1 MYFSKFIDII
11 SSLSDGS
18 IIKFKNRETAGK
30 SLSYLLKKMVKN
42 NQNDSKFI
50 VVCIPRG
57 GVIVGD
63 VIARNFGLILN
74 IILPKRLL
82 SPGNEELTIG
92 SVMKD
97 GTYHLDNFMVNSL
110 KISND
115 YLEKEKNLK
124 IKEIELIETL
134 YGKQIEGNKLKSK
147 NIILVDDG
155 AATGS
160 TLIVASKW
168 IKTFYPNHLTIATPI
183 CPKDILKFLK
193 SEVNTVVSLI
203 NPLSR
208 NFTTVSKFYQNFLP
222 ISDKQVID
230 VLKKYKLSECS

>member
-1 MYFSKFIDII
+1 LSLSKFTEII
-11 SSLSDGS
+11 SSISDGS
-18 IIKFKNRETAGK
+18 IIKFKSRETAGK
-30 SLSYLLKKMVKN
+30 SLSYHLKRNFKKI
-42 NQNDSKFI
+42 QNDNKFI

-63 VIARNFGLILN
+63 VIARNFGFNLD

-82 SPGNEELTIG
+82 SLGNKELSIG

-97 GTYHLDNFMVNSL
+97 GTYHIDTFMINSL
-110 KISND
+110 NISND

-124 IKEIELIETL
+124 IKEIEQKETL
-134 YGKQIEGNKLKSK
+134 YGKQIDGNKIKSK

-168 IKTFYPNHLTIATPI
+168 IQRFQPNYLTIAIPV
-183 CPKDILKFLK
+183 CPKDKLKLLK
-193 SEVNTVVSLI
+193 NEVNDVKSLI
-203 NPLSR
+203 NPLSH
-208 NFTTVSKFYQNFLP
+208 NFTTVSKLYQDFSAVN
-222 ISDKQVID
+222 DEQVISI
-230 VLKKYKLSECS
+230 LKQYR

>member
-1 MYFSKFIDII
+1 MSFSKFTDVL
-11 SSLSDGS
+11 SSISDGS
-18 IIKFKNRETAGK
+18 IIKFKSRETAGK
-30 SLSYLLKKMVKN
+30 SLSHLLKRRFKKS
-42 NQNDSKFI
+42 QNDDNKFI

-63 VIARNFGLILN
+63 VIARNFGFIVD

-82 SPGNEELTIG
+82 SPWNKELTIG

-97 GTYHLDNFMVNSL
+97 GTYHLDNFMVDSL

-115 YLEKEKNLK
+115 YLDSEKNIK
-124 IKEIELIETL
+124 IGEIEQKEIL
-134 YGKQIEGNKLKSK
+134 YGKQIDGNKIKSK

-168 IKTFYPNHLTIATPI
+168 IRTFHPSQLTIAVPV
-183 CPKDILKFLK
+183 CPKESLKHLK
-193 SEVNTVVSLI
+193 SEVNDVVSLI
-203 NPLSR
+203 NPISR
-208 NFTTVSKFYQNFLP
+208 NFTTVSKFYQDFL
-222 ISDKQVID
+222 INDEQIID
-230 VLKKYKLSECS
+230 ILKKYK

>member
-1 MYFSKFIDII
+1 LSFSKFTDVL
-11 SSLSDGS
+11 SSISDGS

-30 SLSYLLKKMVKN
+30 SLSYLLQRRFRN
-42 NQNDSKFI
+42 SQNDKNKFI
-50 VVCIPRG
+50 VISIPRG

-63 VIARNFGLILN
+63 VIARNFGFILD

-82 SPGNEELTIG
+82 SPGNKELTIG

-97 GTYHLDNFMVNSL
+97 GTYHLNNYMVNSL

-115 YLEKEKNLK
+115 YLENEKNIK
-124 IKEIELIETL
+124 IREIEQKEMI
-134 YGKQIEGNKLKSK
+134 YGKQIDGNKIKSK

-168 IKTFYPNHLTIATPI
+168 IKTFHPSHLMIAIPV
-183 CPKDILKFLK
+183 CPREILKTLK
-193 SEVNTVVSLI
+193 SEVNDVVSLI
-203 NPLSR
+203 NPISR
-208 NFTTVSKFYQNFLP
+208 NFTTVSKFYQDFLSVNDEQ
-222 ISDKQVID
+222 IID
-230 VLKKYKLSECS
+230 VLKKYN

>member
-30 SLSYLLKKMVKN
+30 SLSYLLKKRVKN

>member
-30 SLSYLLKKMVKN
+30 SLSYLLKKRVKN

-115 YLEKEKNLK
+115 YLQKEKNLK

-208 NFTTVSKFYQNFLP
+208 NFTTVSKFYQDFLP

>member
-1 MYFSKFIDII
+1 LSFSKFTDIL
-11 SSLSDGS
+11 SSISDGS
-18 IIKFKNRETAGK
+18 IIKFKSRETAGK
-30 SLSYLLKKMVKN
+30 SLSYLLKKSFRNHHNDN
-42 NQNDSKFI
+42 NKFI

-57 GVIVGD
+57 GIIVGD
-63 VIARNFGLILN
+63 VIARNFGFNLD

-82 SPGNEELTIG
+82 SPRNKELTIG

-97 GTYHLDNFMVNSL
+97 GTFHLDNFMVNSL

-168 IKTFYPNHLTIATPI
+168 IKTFHPSHLTIATPV
-183 CPKDILKFLK
+183 CPKERLKLLK
-193 SEVNTVVSLI
+193 SEVNDIVSLI
-203 NPLSR
+203 NPISR
-208 NFTTVSKFYQNFLP
+208 NFTTVSKFYQDFLP
-222 ISDKQVID
+222 VKDVQVINI
-230 VLKKYKLSECS
+230 LKKYR

>member
-1 MYFSKFIDII
+1 MFFSKFTDII
-11 SSLSDGS
+11 SSISDGS
-18 IIKFKNRETAGK
+18 IIKFKSRETAGK
-30 SLSYLLKKMVKN
+30 SLSYLLKRSFRK
-42 NQNDSKFI
+42 NQNDNKFI

-57 GVIVGD
+57 GIIVGD
-63 VIARNFGLILN
+63 VIARNFGFNLD

-82 SPGNEELTIG
+82 SPRNKELTIG

-97 GTYHLDNFMVNSL
+97 GTFHLDNFMVNSL

-124 IKEIELIETL
+124 IKEIEQKEIL
-134 YGKQIEGNKLKSK
+134 YGQQIEGNQIESK

-168 IKTFYPNHLTIATPI
+168 IKTFQPSHLTIATPV
-183 CPKDILKFLK
+183 CPKEILKLLK
-193 SEVNTVVSLI
+193 NEVNDVVSLI
-203 NPLSR
+203 NPISR
-208 NFTTVSKFYQNFLP
+208 NFTTVGKFYQDFLP
-222 ISDKQVID
+222 VKDVQVLNI
-230 VLKKYKLSECS
+230 LKKYR

>member
-1 MYFSKFIDII
+1 MSFSKFIDII
-11 SSLSDGS
+11 SSISDGS
-18 IIKFKNRETAGK
+18 IIKFKSRESAGK
-30 SLSYLLKKMVKN
+30 SLSYLLKRSFRKN
-42 NQNDSKFI
+42 ENDNKFI

-57 GVIVGD
+57 GVIVGN
-63 VIARNFGLILN
+63 VIARNFGFNLD
-74 IILPKRLL
+74 IIFPKRLL
-82 SPGNEELTIG
+82 SPGNKELTIG

-97 GTYHLDNFMVNSL
+97 GTYHLDTSMVNSL
-110 KISND
+110 KLSND
-115 YLEKEKNLK
+115 YLEKERNLK
-124 IKEIELIETL
+124 IKEIELRETL

-168 IKTFYPNHLTIATPI
+168 IKTFYPSHLTIATPI

-193 SEVNTVVSLI
+193 SEVNNVVSLI

-208 NFTTVSKFYQNFLP
+208 NFTTISKFYQDFLP
-222 ISDKQVID
+222 ITDKQVID
-230 VLKKYKLSECS
+230 VLKEYKLSECS

>member
-30 SLSYLLKKMVKN
+30 SLSYLLKKRVKN
-42 NQNDSKFI
+42 NQNDNKFI

-57 GVIVGD
+57 GVVVGD
-63 VIARNFGLILN
+63 VIARNFGFNLD
-74 IILPKRLL
+74 IILPERLL
-82 SPGNEELTIG
+82 SPANKELTIG

-97 GTYHLDNFMVNSL
+97 GTYYLDNFMVNSL
-110 KISND
+110 KISD
-115 YLEKEKNLK
+115 YYLEKEKNLK
-124 IKEIELIETL
+124 IKEIELRETL

-168 IKTFYPNHLTIATPI
+168 IKTFYPNHLMIATPI

-208 NFTTVSKFYQNFLP
+208 NFTTVSKFYQDFLP
-222 ISDKQVID
+222 ISDKQVMD
-230 VLKKYKLSECS
+230 VLKEYKLRECS

>member
-1 MYFSKFIDII
+1 MSFSKFTDIL
-11 SSLSDGS
+11 SSISDGS

-30 SLSYLLKKMVKN
+30 SLSYLLKRSFKK
-42 NQNDSKFI
+42 NQNDNKFI

-63 VIARNFGLILN
+63 VIARNFGFNLD

-82 SPGNEELTIG
+82 SPVNKELTIG

-97 GTYHLDNFMVNSL
+97 GTYHLDNFVVNSL

-124 IKEIELIETL
+124 IKEIELKETL

-168 IKTFYPNHLTIATPI
+168 IKTFHPNHLTIATPV
-183 CPKDILKFLK
+183 CPKEILKFLK
-193 SEVNTVVSLI
+193 NEVN
-203 NPLSR
+203 
-208 NFTTVSKFYQNFLP
+208 
-222 ISDKQVID
+222 D
-230 VLKKYKLSECS
+230 VESTY

>member
-1 MYFSKFIDII
+1 MSFSKFIDIL
-11 SSLSDGS
+11 SSISDGS

-30 SLSYLLKKMVKN
+30 SLSHLLKRSFRK
-42 NQNDSKFI
+42 NQNDDNKFI

-63 VIARNFGLILN
+63 VIARNFGFILD

-82 SPGNEELTIG
+82 SPCNKELTIG

-97 GTYHLDNFMVNSL
+97 GTYHLDNFIVNSL

-115 YLEKEKNLK
+115 YLANEKNIK
-124 IKEIELIETL
+124 IREIERKEIL
-134 YGKQIEGNKLKSK
+134 YGKQIDGNKIKSK

-155 AATGS
+155 ASTGS

-168 IKTFYPNHLTIATPI
+168 IKTFYPSHLMIATPI
-183 CPKDILKFLK
+183 CPKEILKTLK
-193 SEVNTVVSLI
+193 SEVNDVVSLI
-203 NPLSR
+203 NPISR
-208 NFTTVSKFYQNFLP
+208 NFTTVSKFYQDFLP
-222 ISDKQVID
+222 VKDEQVINIM
-230 VLKKYKLSECS
+230 KKYK

>member
-1 MYFSKFIDII
+1 MFFSKFTDII
-11 SSLSDGS
+11 SSISDGS
-18 IIKFKNRETAGK
+18 LIKFKSRETAGK
-30 SLSYLLKKMVKN
+30 SLSYLLKKSFRK
-42 NQNDSKFI
+42 NQNDNKFI

-63 VIARNFGLILN
+63 VIARNFGFNLD

-82 SPGNEELTIG
+82 SPGNKELSIG

-97 GTYHLDNFMVNSL
+97 GTYYLDNFMINSL

-124 IKEIELIETL
+124 IKEIELRETL
-134 YGKQIEGNKLKSK
+134 YGKQIDGNKIKSK

-168 IKTFYPNHLTIATPI
+168 IKTFQPNYLTIAIPV
-183 CPKDILKFLK
+183 CPKDKLKLLK
-193 SEVNTVVSLI
+193 NEVNEVKSII
-203 NPLSR
+203 NPFSN
-208 NFTTVSKFYQNFLP
+208 NFTTISKLYQDFSP
-222 ISDKQVID
+222 IDDEQVINI
-230 VLKKYKLSECS
+230 LTQYK

>member
-1 MYFSKFIDII
+1 MSFSKFTDIL
-11 SSLSDGS
+11 SSISDGS
-18 IIKFKNRETAGK
+18 IIKFKSRETAGK
-30 SLSYLLKKMVKN
+30 SLSYLLKKSFRN
-42 NQNDSKFI
+42 NHNDNNKFI

-57 GVIVGD
+57 GIIVGD
-63 VIARNFGLILN
+63 VIARNFGFNLD

-82 SPGNEELTIG
+82 SPRNKELTIG

-97 GTYHLDNFMVNSL
+97 GTFHLDNFMVNSL

-134 YGKQIEGNKLKSK
+134 YGKQIEGNKLKPK

-168 IKTFYPNHLTIATPI
+168 IKTFHPSHLTIATPV
-183 CPKDILKFLK
+183 CPKERLKLLK
-193 SEVNTVVSLI
+193 SEVNDIVSLI
-203 NPLSR
+203 NPISR
-208 NFTTVSKFYQNFLP
+208 NFTTVSKFYQDFLP
-222 ISDKQVID
+222 VKDVQVINI
-230 VLKKYKLSECS
+230 LKKYR

>member
-1 MYFSKFIDII
+1 MSFSKFTDIL
-11 SSLSDGS
+11 SSISDGS
-18 IIKFKNRETAGK
+18 IIKFKNRESAGK
-30 SLSYLLKKMVKN
+30 SLSYLLKRSFRK
-42 NQNDSKFI
+42 NQNDNKFI

-57 GVIVGD
+57 GVIVGN
-63 VIARNFGLILN
+63 VIARNFGFNLD

-82 SPGNEELTIG
+82 SPGNKELTIG

-97 GTYHLDNFMVNSL
+97 GTYYFDTFMVNSL

-115 YLEKEKNLK
+115 YLEKERNLK
-124 IKEIELIETL
+124 IKEIELRETL

-168 IKTFYPNHLTIATPI
+168 IKTFYPRHLTIATPI

-193 SEVNTVVSLI
+193 SEVNNVVSLI

-208 NFTTVSKFYQNFLP
+208 NFTTISKFYRDFLP
-222 ISDKQVID
+222 INDKQVID
-230 VLKKYKLSECS
+230 VLKEYKLSECS

>member
-1 MYFSKFIDII
+1 MSFSKFTNIL
-11 SSLSDGS
+11 SSISDGS

-30 SLSYLLKKMVKN
+30 SLSYLLKRSFRN
-42 NQNDSKFI
+42 NQNDNKFI

-63 VIARNFGLILN
+63 VIARNFRFILD
-74 IILPKRLL
+74 IVLPKRLL
-82 SPGNEELTIG
+82 SPGNKELTIG

-124 IKEIELIETL
+124 IKEIEERETL

-155 AATGS
+155 VATGS

-168 IKTFYPNHLTIATPI
+168 IKTFHPSHLTIATPI
-183 CPKDILKFLK
+183 CSKDVLKFLK
-193 SEVNTVVSLI
+193 SEVNDVVSLI

-222 ISDKQVID
+222 ISDKQVLD
-230 VLKKYKLSECS
+230 VLKEYKLSECS

>member
-1 MYFSKFIDII
+1 MSFSKFIDII
-11 SSLSDGS
+11 SSISDGS
-18 IIKFKNRETAGK
+18 IIKFKSRESAGK
-30 SLSYLLKKMVKN
+30 SLSYLLKRSFRKN
-42 NQNDSKFI
+42 ENDNKFI

-57 GVIVGD
+57 GVIVGN
-63 VIARNFGLILN
+63 VIARNFGFNLD

-82 SPGNEELTIG
+82 SPGNKELTIG

-97 GTYHLDNFMVNSL
+97 GTYHLDTFMVNSL
-110 KISND
+110 KLSND
-115 YLEKEKNLK
+115 YLEKERNLK
-124 IKEIELIETL
+124 IKEIELRETL

-168 IKTFYPNHLTIATPI
+168 IKTFYPSHLTIATPI

-193 SEVNTVVSLI
+193 SEVNNVVSLI

-208 NFTTVSKFYQNFLP
+208 NFTTISKFYQDFLP
-222 ISDKQVID
+222 ITDKQVID
-230 VLKKYKLSECS
+230 VLKEYKLSECS